1 VVVGL
6 AALAS
11 TPDSGCESG
20 TTTQQSTGA
29 DDDFSFAPGA
39 ESGSGSG
46 GGDLPTCDDVVVLS
60 SASGPMDLPG
70 DDPLFD
76 EASVVCEMAEDH
88 GDGDAVAAL
97 QDALARCNGQPVA
110 VDGDYGPD
118 TTRAVTAVQRQHGLT
133 VDGAYGP
140 QTGQAMRWPA
150 SSAAGDTCATA
161 VVAPG

>member
-1 VVVGL
+1 VIVGL

-11 TPDSGCESG
+11 APDSGCESG
-20 TTTQQSTGA
+20 GTTQQPTGA

-39 ESGSGSG
+39 DSGSG
-46 GGDLPTCDDVVVLS
+46 GGDLPTCDDVVALQ

-76 EASVVCEMAEDH
+76 DASVVCEMAEDR

-97 QDALARCNGQPVA
+97 QDALARCNGQSVT

-140 QTGQAMRWPA
+140 QTGQAMSWPA